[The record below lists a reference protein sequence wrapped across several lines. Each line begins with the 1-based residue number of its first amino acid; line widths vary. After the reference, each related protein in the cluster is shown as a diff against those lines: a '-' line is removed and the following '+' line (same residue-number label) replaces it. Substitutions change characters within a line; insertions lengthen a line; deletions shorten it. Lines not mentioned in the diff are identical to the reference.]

1 VPDHVRALT
10 SQLVLDVEA
19 DLAGRLAVRGAEPGT
34 DTDTDPAVVARV
46 AEDAGR
52 RLDTCQARAVAALA
66 G

>member
-1 VPDHVRALT
+1 
-10 SQLVLDVEA
+10 
-19 DLAGRLAVRGAEPGT
+19 LAVRGAEPGT